1 VEGTCESCGRDGEQ
15 LRAVHRVYVTPDS
28 WDSEGKTTRLEEVE
42 WWCFACCTHY
52 PHESVEE

>member
-1 VEGTCESCGRDGEQ
+1 
-15 LRAVHRVYVTPDS
+15 VHRVYVTPDS

-52 PHESVEE
+52 PHEPVEE